1 MGIIGA
7 GIHGAAL
14 ARELK
19 LRNVSCAL
27 VDKGSVG
34 GGTSRW
40 STKLFHGGIRYL
52 VTGDIRQMREGLQE
66 RATWVRIA
74 PHRCRWEA
82 FWMPHEGWFEGLTH
96 TFGIGLYDHWGSDR
110 PAWPQELHLG
120 RVPAKVFE
128 SDPRSRDS
136 VYTGAVAYADCLTWD
151 QDVVRDFVASS
162 DAQVYDYHDVEAWS
176 EASGTLQAATLR
188 DRRDGSLRTLTARQW
203 VFALG
208 PWTDEAMRTWF
219 QEDAHRLR
227 LSAGIHLWLDAV
239 PGCERPWA
247 IRRPKGRIIFAIPRD
262 GRLQVGTTER
272 EVASGWVPIAD
283 SEREELYA
291 GLEATMPAIP
301 WRSMKVWN
309 EELGVRPL
317 MAARTGSTTRLS
329 REALLEAHPRFTNL
343 RLVLGGKLT
352 TARQLMGKLATE
364 LTGHPCPASAT
375 APLVKWDGQ
384 TP

>member
-1 MGIIGA
+1 M
-7 GIHGAAL
+7 
-14 ARELK
+14 
-19 LRNVSCAL
+19 
-27 VDKGSVG
+27 
-34 GGTSRW
+34 
-40 STKLFHGGIRYL
+40 
-52 VTGDIRQMREGLQE
+52 
-66 RATWVRIA
+66 
-74 PHRCRWEA
+74 
-82 FWMPHEGWFEGLTH
+82 
-96 TFGIGLYDHWGSDR
+96 
-110 PAWPQELHLG
+110 HLG
-120 RVPAKVFE
+120 RVPAKVFAN
-128 SDPRSRDS
+128 DPRSRDS
-136 VYTGAVAYADCLTWD
+136 VYIGAVAYADCLTWD
-151 QDVVRDFVASS
+151 QDVVRDFIASS
-162 DAQVYDYHDVEAWS
+162 DGKVYGYHDVEGWS
-176 EASGTLQAATLR
+176 KTSGTLQSATLR
-188 DRRDGSLRTLTARQW
+188 DRRDGSLCTLTARQW

-208 PWTDEAMRTWF
+208 PWTDEAMRIWF

-301 WRSMKVWN
+301 WRSLKVWN

-317 MAARTGSTTRLS
+317 MGARAGSTTRLS

-352 TARQLMGKLATE
+352 TARQLMDKLATE
-364 LTGHPCPASAT
+364 LTGHPCPTSAT